1 VNIVR
6 ATTAHVP
13 ALAALMAASPLLQ
26 RYAVTERGA
35 RARLAE
41 ARRARDVLMVALDPG
56 VVGFAWLILTRAL
69 DQSAYLRL
77 LLIAEDRQSA
87 GIGAALLRSVE
98 EIAQRRGARHV
109 ALLVTKTNRRA
120 RAFYERQGYRHIGDL
135 PGFVVPS
142 LDEALYVREIGR

>member
-1 VNIVR
+1 
-6 ATTAHVP
+6 
-13 ALAALMAASPLLQ
+13 
-26 RYAVTERGA
+26 
-35 RARLAE
+35 
-41 ARRARDVLMVALDPG
+41 MVALDPG

>member
-1 VNIVR
+1 MNIVR

-13 ALAALMAASPLLQ
+13 ALAALMAASPLLR

-56 VVGFAWLILTRAL
+56 VVGFAWVILTRAL

-77 LLIAEDRQSA
+77 LLVAEGRQYLEFATHLALFPGLAIMIAVLGFNLLGDGLRD
-87 GIGAALLRSVE
+87 ALDP
-98 EIAQRRGARHV
+98 QRR
-109 ALLVTKTNRRA
+109 
-120 RAFYERQGYRHIGDL
+120 
-135 PGFVVPS
+135 
-142 LDEALYVREIGR
+142 